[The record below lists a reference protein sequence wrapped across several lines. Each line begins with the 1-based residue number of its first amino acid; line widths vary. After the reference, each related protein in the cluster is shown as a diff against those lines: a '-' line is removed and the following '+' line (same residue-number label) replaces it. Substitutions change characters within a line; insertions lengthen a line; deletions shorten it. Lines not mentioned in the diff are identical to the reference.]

1 MKYQQPER
9 IRRFFLA
16 LMIVSILSILSTVA
30 AAGINDL
37 AEDDKIGPEEFFQS
51 IAGKWTYEGS
61 AIIYNDTKLIT
72 GTRTI
77 TLVSPTSADYI
88 YDHTMG
94 DIQEIIIGEMW
105 WDEQNQ
111 QFTIREVDDI
121 FNFNLTS
128 DGYEKYIESRGGI
141 EEYHIYEQL
150 ASEEIYTIINETTH
164 IHEMTAVNMDGDTI
178 LNMKTTYIRAPKD
191 IITPEEII
199 QSFAGE
205 WAYEGSMTIGNSTV
219 PIIGI
224 REGILTG
231 RTSADFTYDC
241 TIGDITE
248 TVVGSIQWDN
258 ETGQFIVNENGEV
271 EYYNLTFDG
280 YESSSVKERGIPDI
294 SIFEQVVLEKRATI
308 VDETTHTLEWS
319 AVNMTNETLMTMQI
333 IFNRISDASTQFTVE
348 VVPIVPIVPAISVT
362 VTTSSLDFGKVG
374 VGMSSRNQIITVVNT
389 GTQSINVSA
398 MIIEDDYQFYNESLK
413 LDGYNIVDFSTVIPA
428 DKTDLQFEYDILANL
443 EVPEWAGGTY
453 SGTIFF
459 IVESSSQ

>member
-1 MKYQQPER
+1 MRYQKPER

-16 LMIVSILSILSTVA
+16 LMIVSILSILPTVA
-30 AAGINDL
+30 VAVEIDEV
-37 AEDDKIGPEEFFQS
+37 AEEDRISPEELFQS

-61 AIIYNDTKLIT
+61 AIIYDDTKLIT

-77 TLVSPTSADYI
+77 TLVSPISADYI

-94 DIQEIIIGEMW
+94 DIQEIITGEMW
-105 WDEQNQ
+105 WDEQKQ
-111 QFTIREVDDI
+111 QFTIRKEDDI

-128 DGYEKYIESRGGI
+128 DGYEKILKRRGGI
-141 EEYHIYEQL
+141 QEYYIYETL
-150 ASEEIYTIINETTH
+150 TSEEIFTITNETTL

-178 LNMKTTYIRAPKD
+178 LDMKTTYKRAPKD
-191 IITPEEII
+191 PITPEEII

-219 PIIGI
+219 PLIGI

-231 RTSADFTYDC
+231 RTNADFTYDR

-258 ETGQFIVNENGEV
+258 EIGQFIVNQNGEI

-280 YESSSVKERGIPDI
+280 YESSSVKEKGIPDFG
-294 SIFEQVVLEKRATI
+294 IFEQVVLEKRATI

-333 IFNRISDASTQFTVE
+333 IFKRISDANTQFVVE
-348 VVPIVPIVPAISVT
+348 VVQIVPAISMT

-374 VGMSSRNQIITVVNT
+374 VGMSSGNQIITVVNT

-413 LDGYNIVDFSTVIPA
+413 LDGYSIIDFATVIPA
-428 DKTDLQFEYDILANL
+428 DTTDLQFEYDILANL

-453 SGTIFF
+453 SGKIFF
-459 IVESSSQ
+459 LAESSSQ

>member
-1 MKYQQPER
+1 MRYQQPAR
-9 IRRFFLA
+9 IKRFFLA

-30 AAGINDL
+30 AAEIDEV
-37 AEDDKIGPEEFFQS
+37 AEDDRIIPEELFQS

-61 AIIYNDTKLIT
+61 AIIYNDAKLIT

-77 TLVSPTSADYI
+77 TLVSPTRADYI
-88 YDHTMG
+88 YDHTMD
-94 DIQEIIIGEMW
+94 DIQKIIIGEMW
-105 WDEQNQ
+105 WDEQKQ
-111 QFTIREVDDI
+111 QFINREVDDI
-121 FNFNLTS
+121 LIFNLTS

-141 EEYHIYEQL
+141 EEYYIHEQL

-164 IHEMTAVNMDGDTI
+164 IREMTAVNMDGDTI
-178 LNMKTTYIRAPKD
+178 LDMKTTYIRAPKD
-191 IITPEEII
+191 PITPEEII

-205 WAYEGSMTIGNSTV
+205 WAYEGSMTIGNSTA

-258 ETGQFIVNENGEV
+258 ETGQFIVNENGEI

-280 YESSSVKERGIPDI
+280 YESSSVKERGIPDFG
-294 SIFEQVVLEKRATI
+294 IFEQVVLEKRATI

-348 VVPIVPIVPAISVT
+348 VVQIVPAISVT
-362 VTTSSLDFGKVG
+362 VTTPSLDFEKVG
-374 VGMSSRNQIITVVNT
+374 VGMSSGDQIITVVNT

-428 DKTDLQFEYDILANL
+428 DTTDLQFEYDILANL

-459 IVESSSQ
+459 IIESSSQ